1 MSGSMCET
9 AHAPYRKA
17 HAPYRKAQQSGRK
30 AHKSTALLRRKQSSR
45 KRPPVEEEPQAE
57 KEAVNT
63 ELTVTVD
70 EEEMMGR
77 MWRLARL
84 LLEHAMVVTPRGM
97 SRSPRSKCQ
106 AMSLRRAMAS
116 ATVALVLAGGAAG
129 YWLGSSWNAGEHIGD
144 GATSERDAKVLF
156 EFLDTD
162 ADGQVEESELFAFV
176 GDAIG
181 GHVLDS
187 TEEIEAG
194 VASILD
200 AADRNDD
207 SRLSTA
213 ETREFWK
220 RLGSLLSVEE
230 VAAWVEHSVQL
241 PAAVA
246 RQFREASVTGYDF
259 AELVRDGLSED
270 GALARAVGV
279 HNDMH
284 RRALVRAMR
293 MRLTGVGRQPT
304 SPAPL
309 VILGKPKCTQV
320 RLAWSHSDGG
330 GFPTHKFVVER
341 RRLDVEDGQRP
352 SLLGM
357 LFRIPMICLKFPLT
371 IIYRFQGGA
380 WGTASKMI
388 ENQKPLDKWTIV
400 WDDYS
405 HEFSDNKLVPTA
417 AYDYRIAAWN
427 AIGRSA
433 YATRRI
439 DVRRGCEASV
449 DSYPWALA
457 SLAAAATALYTAL
470 ELILSAAIVSLA
482 ILKLT
487 AASADY
493 PPVFAKLWNAICSI
507 LDTSLGRQLFP
518 AFIFEVSHG
527 EKPSAAG
534 RVPGIAD
541 PALVGTLGISAL
553 PPEMDP
559 GQLKLR
565 QPDDQSGILSR
576 ENSHRRLR
584 ASILSDEDA
593 PSRADSMTDMHASP
607 RSYTSGPAVDDC
619 AKPSDFNFRSEAVC
633 HICHRP
639 FVYAFRSKHHCYVCA
654 KPFCRMC
661 GRVSHSHFRTCP
673 VGARC
678 VCFGCRAPR
687 GRQDDA
693 KNIKSDIKQR
703 DPRFA
708 SLSAAN
714 LRKAAVSSPEL
725 IGNDRRSAQS
735 SSTGDS
741 LSHERKVKGQRP
753 ATLRRAL
760 TAPSA
765 RALFAGTIN
774 GGSTRY
780 AA

>member
-1 MSGSMCET
+1 MCET
-9 AHAPYRKA
+9 AHATCRK
-17 HAPYRKAQQSGRK
+17 QQSGRK
-30 AHKSTALLRRKQSSR
+30 AHKATALLRRKNSTR
-45 KRPPVEEEPQAE
+45 TRPLVEEEPQVQ
-57 KEAVNT
+57 KEAESAELSVN
-63 ELTVTVD
+63 VD
-70 EEEMMGR
+70 EEEQTGR
-77 MWRLARL
+77 VWRLARL
-84 LLEHAMVVTPRGM
+84 LLEHAMVATPRGM

-106 AMSLRRAMAS
+106 ATSLRRAMAS
-116 ATVALVLAGGAAG
+116 ATVALILTGGAAG
-129 YWLGSSWNAGEHIGD
+129 YWLGSLWHTGEHIGD
-144 GATSERDAKVLF
+144 GATSERDARVLF

-176 GDAIG
+176 GDSIG

-200 AADRNDD
+200 AADRNED

-213 ETREFWK
+213 ETREYWK

-230 VAAWVEHSVQL
+230 VAAWVEHAVQL
-241 PAAVA
+241 PSAVA
-246 RQFREASVTGYDF
+246 RQFREASVSGYDF
-259 AELVRDGLSED
+259 AELVRDGLSGD

-309 VILGKPKCTQV
+309 VVLGKPKCTQV
-320 RLAWSHSDGG
+320 RLAWSTSDGG
-330 GFPTHKFVVER
+330 GFPTHKFVLER
-341 RRLDVEDGQRP
+341 RRLDLDDDQRQ
-352 SLLGM
+352 SLLRL
-357 LFRIPMICLKFPLT
+357 LFRIPMFCLKLPFT
-371 IIYRFQGGA
+371 VMYCFRGGA
-380 WGTASKMI
+380 WDTASKAI

-400 WDDYS
+400 SDDYT
-405 HEFSDNKLVPTA
+405 HEFSDNKLVPSA
-417 AYDYRIAAWN
+417 VYDYRVAAWN

-439 DVRRGCEASV
+439 DARRGCEAGV

-457 SLAAAATALYTAL
+457 SLAAVATALYAAL
-470 ELILSAAIVSLA
+470 DFLLSAAIVSLA

-487 AASADY
+487 AGSADY
-493 PPVFAKLWNAICSI
+493 PPIFAKLWNAVCSV
-507 LDTSLGRQLFP
+507 LDTRLGRQFFP
-518 AFIFEVSHG
+518 AFIFEVSRSG
-527 EKPSAAG
+527 KESAAG

-541 PALVGTLGISAL
+541 PALVGTLGIRAL

-565 QPDDQSGILSR
+565 QPEDQSALLSR
-576 ENSHRRLR
+576 ENSRRRLR
-584 ASILSDEDA
+584 ASFLSDEDV
-593 PSRADSMTDMHASP
+593 PSRADSITDMHASP
-607 RSYTSGPAVDDC
+607 RSYTSGPVVDDC
-619 AKPSDFNFRSEAVC
+619 ANPSDFSFRSEAVC
-633 HICHRP
+633 HICRRP

-687 GRQDDA
+687 ARHDDA
-693 KNIKSDIKQR
+693 KGVKSDVKQR

-708 SLSAAN
+708 PLSVAN
-714 LRKAAVSSPEL
+714 LRKASASSPEL
-725 IGNDRRSAQS
+725 IGNDRRTVQS
-735 SSTGDS
+735 SLAGDS
-741 LSHERKVKGQRP
+741 HSHERRIKGQRP
-753 ATLRRAL
+753 TTLRRAL

-765 RALFAGTIN
+765 RALFAGAIPAA
-774 GGSTRY
+774 STRQV
-780 AA
+780 A